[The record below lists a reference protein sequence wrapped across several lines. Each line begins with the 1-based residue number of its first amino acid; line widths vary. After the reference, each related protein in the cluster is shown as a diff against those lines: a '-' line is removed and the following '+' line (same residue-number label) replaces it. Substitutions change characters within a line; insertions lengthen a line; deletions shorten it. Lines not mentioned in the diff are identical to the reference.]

1 MIKPYPNEEPTVTIL
16 HDSEEWETQFDAP
29 IKEIRVDGQK
39 LNDVHD
45 LTLKID
51 GMTGIIKKLAH
62 TATVLAVVAVTVLLA
77 IGAWLL
83 IHQEQLTTSQ
93 AQLTTSQ
100 ATAKLKREATEKLK
114 NSNFVMRD
122 KLKSL
127 GWKWNSGNW
136 QQIGNSTPS
145 PSIQAD

>member
-77 IGAWLL
+77 IGAWLV
-83 IHQEQLTTSQ
+83 IHHEQLTTSQ
-93 AQLTTSQ
+93 KAVT
-100 ATAKLKREATEKLK
+100 KLRS
-114 NSNFVMRD
+114 SNLVMGD
-122 KLKSL
+122 KLNSL
-127 GWKWNSGNW
+127 GYKWNSGNW

-145 PSIQAD
+145 PSK

>member
-1 MIKPYPNEEPTVTIL
+1 MNNPVTQNLTIL
-16 HDSEEWETQFDAP
+16 HDSKEWSTQ
-29 IKEIRVDGQK
+29 IEGEIGEIRVDGEK
-39 LNDVHD
+39 LNSVHD
-45 LTLKID
+45 LACKID

-83 IHQEQLTTSQ
+83 MHHEQLTTNEE
-93 AQLTTSQ
+93 AVT
-100 ATAKLKREATEKLK
+100 KLRS
-114 NSNFVMRD
+114 SNLVMGD

-136 QQIGNSTPS
+136 QQIGNTSPS
-145 PSIQAD
+145 PSK